1 MLRKLLSRK
10 RRESVR
16 TLARTTWICQ
26 LKACNEGLTTGTW
39 SGELAAIRAKK
50 RVKDSLNNGFEGIVS
65 SILISIALKLAYKWI
80 EKWLEDKLFGE
91 SVPTTFSEK
100 N

>member
-26 LKACNEGLTTGTW
+26 LKACSDATP
-39 SGELAAIRAKK
+39 ELAAIRTKK
-50 RVKDSLNNGFEGIVS
+50 RVKDTLNNGFEGIVT
-65 SILISIALKLAYKWI
+65 SILISIAIKLAYKWI